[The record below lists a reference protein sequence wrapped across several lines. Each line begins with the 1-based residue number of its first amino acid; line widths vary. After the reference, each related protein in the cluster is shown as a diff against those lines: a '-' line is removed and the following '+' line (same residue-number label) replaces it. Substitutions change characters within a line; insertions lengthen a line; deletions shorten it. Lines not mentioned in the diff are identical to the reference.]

1 MNKELD
7 RAMVSDVF
15 LEPWLRRLIGE
26 ADMPARK
33 IRPSR
38 YSVTGYVP
46 TTKGAKAQDAES
58 SLEHDFLTLL
68 EYDRRVERYVAQPF
82 TIEWRDSTGAK
93 RRYTP
98 DVIVKYSYLA
108 MREDPYLRTTV
119 FEVKPQS
126 ILRADWPDLKPKL
139 RSAIG
144 WAKEFGCR
152 FHLVTET
159 EILTPYLANVRF
171 LLDYRSRHLPDR
183 SGLIAARQHLIA
195 QTLAELQ
202 MTTPKEL
209 LRRMASDLHQQ
220 AELIPWIWNLINQE
234 FIGVDLSKPL
244 TMASPI
250 WPTENIKHFLVGVK

>member
-1 MNKELD
+1 
-7 RAMVSDVF
+7 
-15 LEPWLRRLIGE
+15 
-26 ADMPARK
+26 MPARK

-38 YSVTGYVP
+38 YSVTGYAP

-68 EYDRRVERYVAQPF
+68 EYDQRVERYVAQPF

-98 DVIVKYSYLA
+98 DVIVKYSYFA

-119 FEVKPQS
+119 FEVKPRAV
-126 ILRADWPDLKPKL
+126 LKADWLELKPKL

-159 EILTPYLANVRF
+159 EIRTPYLANARF
-171 LLDYRSRHLPDR
+171 LLDYRSRHLADR
-183 SGLIAARQHLIA
+183 SDLIAARQRLIA
-195 QTLAELQ
+195 RTLAELK
-202 MTTPKEL
+202 MTTPKGL
-209 LRRMASDLHQQ
+209 LDAMTSDLQQQ
-220 AELIPWIWNLINQE
+220 AELVPWIWNLINQN
-234 FIGVDLSKPL
+234 FIGVDLLKPL
-244 TMASPI
+244 TMG
-250 WPTENIKHFLVGVK
+250 TERSDRPPQRLMTMRALDT